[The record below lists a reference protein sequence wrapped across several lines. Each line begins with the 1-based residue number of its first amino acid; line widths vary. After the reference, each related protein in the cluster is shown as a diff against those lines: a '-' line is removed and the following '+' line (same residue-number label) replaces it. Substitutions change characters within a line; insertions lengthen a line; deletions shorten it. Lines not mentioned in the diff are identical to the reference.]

1 MKEDIKE
8 ILLMGLGAM
17 SLTNSKAQDLKK
29 ELLDKGNE
37 LYETGKIKNEELK
50 HDIEDKIKQNVTI
63 VYNKDDMSKK
73 ELADKINSMSKED
86 KKEILD
92 MLKGTK
98 DKKDE

>member
-63 VYNKDDMSKK
+63 VYNKDDMSKE